1 MIAAMWDD
9 HNRRAFFR
17 PLAALLLL
25 LFAAPAPAAQQNIG
39 VSSFDRIRVD
49 GPYRVTVVTGRG
61 ASAKA
66 EGDRHALDRLSL
78 RVEGRTLLIRT
89 GNAGWG
95 NWPGETDGPV
105 TIALSTPDLYSAW
118 LNGSGTLE
126 IDRLKG
132 PRVDVSLNGAGTM
145 TVGTVA
151 TDQLRAV
158 IAGSGRLTIGG
169 TTRDAQVVVQGSGDL
184 DARGMAAA
192 DVQLTVQGAAN
203 VRMQATRS
211 ARITAGGSGEVI
223 VTGKAACTVRQLGS
237 GPVACGK

>member
-1 MIAAMWDD
+1 MIAGMDNHHD
-9 HNRRAFFR
+9 RGV
-17 PLAALLLL
+17 PLRLLLTALFL
-25 LFAAPAPAAQQNIG
+25 LLAAPAPAAQQTIG

-61 ASAKA
+61 ASARA
-66 EGDRHALDRLSL
+66 EGDRHALDRLTL
-78 RVEGRTLLIRT
+78 RVEGRTLMIRT
-89 GNAGWG
+89 SNAGWG

-105 TIALSTPDLYSAW
+105 TIMLSTPDLYSAW
-118 LNGSGTLE
+118 LNGSGTLA

-132 PRVDVSLNGAGTM
+132 PRVDVSLSGAGTM
-145 TVGTVA
+145 TVGTVT

-158 IAGSGRLTIGG
+158 VAGSGRLTIGG
-169 TTRDAQVVVQGSGDL
+169 TTHDAQAIVQGSGDL
-184 DARGMAAA
+184 DASGMTAA

-211 ARITAGGSGEVI
+211 ARITSGGSGEVI

-237 GPVACGK
+237 GPVVCGK